1 MMARQARLLF
11 TVMVV
16 AALLSGCCPLTAVGR
31 ISSREVSGSGRL
43 ETRQFDLA
51 DFTAVEIS
59 HAIQAELI
67 QSDSYAVQITA
78 DDNMFDRIEV
88 IKSARTLRIGLQR
101 NVSYRNNTVRAK
113 ISMPNL
119 REVELSGASQGTLT
133 GFSSTDD
140 LRVVLSGASTLRG
153 DISAGDI
160 RCNVSGASALVLR
173 GAGRNGMLTVSG
185 ASTVDLQQFSLH
197 DLDAE
202 VSGASRAEV
211 EVSGTLNATLSGA
224 SSLIYGGN
232 PRLDRTSVTGAST
245 LRKR

>member
-1 MMARQARLLF
+1 MTKRVGLLL

-31 ISSREVSGSGRL
+31 ISPRVVTGSGRL
-43 ETRQFDLA
+43 ETRQFDFA
-51 DFTAVEIS
+51 DFTAVEVS
-59 HAIQAELI
+59 HAIQVELI
-67 QSDSYAVQITA
+67 QGESFVVEITA
-78 DDNMFDRIEV
+78 DDNMFGEIE
-88 IKSARTLRIGLQR
+88 ITKSARTLRIALQR

-113 ISMPNL
+113 ITMPDL
-119 REVELSGASQGTLT
+119 REVELSGASQGTLA

-140 LRVVLSGASTLRG
+140 LRLVLSGASTLRG

-160 RCNVSGASALVLR
+160 RCNVSGASTLVLR
-173 GAGRNGMLTVSG
+173 GAGRNGTLNVSG
-185 ASTVDLQQFSLH
+185 ASTADLQQFSLR

-224 SSLIYGGN
+224 STLTYGGN
-232 PRLDRTSVTGAST
+232 PRLGRTNVTGASS
-245 LRKR
+245 LRER